1 MILEVRL
8 RDFMTFE
15 GDILVPFRPGLN
27 IIAGPN
33 GAGKTSIV
41 SAIQLCLGSL
51 ARERKSRISDF
62 IRRGKR
68 EAVISTVIDNRP
80 RGGRRVIP
88 LIDSDRV
95 EFTRVIMQKGRGSE
109 YYVNGVYR
117 QYREVKAIL
126 DESMISVD
134 NPLVVMPQGKVNAWI
149 DSKPRERLL
158 YFEELLGLDKLH
170 AAIAAM
176 DRGIEELDNKLSEL
190 DAKLRELEAD
200 VEIRRKE
207 AELLERKEEA
217 QRRLVELER
226 MRIAAEALELKKRI
240 EDTLSQ
246 LHALESEASKART
259 KVEEKIALERG
270 ALSRIE
276 QLVMEEAAVRERL
289 TKARE
294 MREEAREEIN
304 AAMKEILDA
313 VSRLDASSAK
323 LALSKL
329 QRAVRGFEKAVDE
342 VLSGELRL
350 REIQVEREIN
360 ERSIHQAKT
369 SAQRWARRV
378 DELEQQ
384 ISSLEADVAEL
395 KRLLDERRKVVTE
408 EEISRAPPVNDVE
421 AELERVRG
429 ELEAL
434 KPVDPLA
441 KEKLRE
447 ATSVL
452 EKLRNERR
460 KIAEERDAIM
470 ERRQEAVSRW
480 RSTLE
485 QAVNDVNGYFQE
497 LISKV
502 GGEGYVALEGAN
514 PYEMGLEIYVGF
526 DGAPPEA
533 VSSMAHSGGERTLST
548 VGLLLAVQEMKPS
561 PFRILDEFEIHL
573 DPENFERVSLLLKEA
588 SRDTQYIVITPAR
601 LRIPPHA
608 DRVVFISKYEGA
620 VNVQLRDK
628 D

>member
-1 MILEVRL
+1 VILEVRL

-15 GDILVPFRPGLN
+15 GDVLVPFRPGLN

-80 RGGRRVIP
+80 RGGRRAIP
-88 LIDSDRV
+88 SINSDKV
-95 EFTRVIMQKGRGSE
+95 EFTRVIMQRGRGSE

-176 DRGIEELDNKLSEL
+176 DKGVEELGSKLSEL
-190 DAKLRELEAD
+190 DAKLKELRAE
-200 VEIRRKE
+200 VEGRRRE

-226 MRIAAEALELKKRI
+226 MKIAAEALELKERI
-240 EDTLSQ
+240 EEALKQ
-246 LHALESEASKART
+246 VHALESEASRARA
-259 KVEEKIALERG
+259 KIEEKRALERG

-276 QLVMEEAAVRERL
+276 QLTMEEAAVREKL
-289 TKARE
+289 TRARE
-294 MREEAREEIN
+294 MRQAARRRMEEAIGQLSD
-304 AAMKEILDA
+304 ALSSLD
-313 VSRLDASSAK
+313 VSSAR

-329 QRAVRGFEKAVDE
+329 REAVRSFEKAVDE

-360 ERSIHQAKT
+360 ERSMQQAKA

-384 ISSLEADVAEL
+384 IGGIEVEVAEL
-395 KRLLDERRKVVTE
+395 KRLLDDRSRVVTE
-408 EEISRAPPVNDVE
+408 EEISRAPPVSEVE
-421 AELERVRG
+421 AELERIRG

-434 KPVDPLA
+434 KSVDPLA
-441 KEKLRE
+441 REKLRE

-452 EKLRNERR
+452 ERLTEERR
-460 KIAEERDAIM
+460 KIAEERDSIL
-470 ERRQEAVSRW
+470 ERRKEAASRW

-485 QAVNDVNGYFQE
+485 QAVRDVNTHFQE

-502 GGEGYVALEGAN
+502 GGEGYVALEGAD
-514 PYEMGLEIYVGF
+514 PYEAGLEIYVGF

-548 VGLLLAVQEMKPS
+548 VGLLLAVQKMKPS

-588 SRDTQYIVITPAR
+588 SRDTQYIVVTPAR

-620 VNVQLRDK
+620 VSVQFRDK
-628 D
+628 G